1 MRILNLFVSLFFLMA
16 TQNPINAQQQLVVSD
31 IQNSGCISNAR
42 GATSAETWN
51 YKTIVLKKVN
61 DVLQVDIYRYYS
73 NCATKSF
80 DIRAILDEGVEAA
93 PCSLTVDVTPV
104 IPEKADCTCEF
115 NVSYKLQ
122 GVEDNRFYF
131 TCLWYEGVVE
141 LTDEEPLVLENITE
155 KATIEGLHYSLNKTI
170 RQAILDRN
178 DSKGELRIPTEV
190 EYDGQVY
197 PVTAIRYDAF
207 MSSTNLTKVFIPKTI
222 KNLEAGNENSQENH
236 YNPFNGSTALES
248 IEVDDDNPVFCSVD
262 GVLMNKEKTTLVKY
276 PEGANR
282 TAYTVPESVSEL
294 QDFSFARS
302 KFKSLT
308 MSPNLRRIGK
318 AAFMG
323 VKNIQTLDIPESV
336 SVIDF
341 SAFYESKFDSL
352 IIRGALESE
361 YMTEGL
367 FYELDT
373 KTKIYVKPSEVEKFQ
388 TLYNG
393 TVYPL
398 LSSGQVT
405 GISDVESLYS
415 VPAALFDLQGRR
427 IVGTPKR
434 GIYVKDGRKYVVK

>member
-1 MRILNLFVSLFFLMA
+1 
-16 TQNPINAQQQLVVSD
+16 
-31 IQNSGCISNAR
+31 
-42 GATSAETWN
+42 
-51 YKTIVLKKVN
+51 
-61 DVLQVDIYRYYS
+61 
-73 NCATKSF
+73 
-80 DIRAILDEGVEAA
+80 
-93 PCSLTVDVTPV
+93 
-104 IPEKADCTCEF
+104 
-115 NVSYKLQ
+115 
-122 GVEDNRFYF
+122 
-131 TCLWYEGVVE
+131 
-141 LTDEEPLVLENITE
+141 
-155 KATIEGLHYSLNKTI
+155 
-170 RQAILDRN
+170 
-178 DSKGELRIPTEV
+178 
-190 EYDGQVY
+190 
-197 PVTAIRYDAF
+197 
-207 MSSTNLTKVFIPKTI
+207 
-222 KNLEAGNENSQENH
+222 
-236 YNPFNGSTALES
+236 
-248 IEVDDDNPVFCSVD
+248 
-262 GVLMNKEKTTLVKY
+262 
-276 PEGANR
+276 
-282 TAYTVPESVSEL
+282 
-294 QDFSFARS
+294 
-302 KFKSLT
+302 

-398 LSSGQVT
+398 QSSGQVT

-434 GIYVKDGRKYVVK
+434 GIYVKEGKKYVVK